1 MEIKVFKNLLWA
13 IKNIVSFDVKYIII
27 AIFTMVIGGVSP
39 AVYTILTQ
47 KIINNLQLSNKI
59 IFFYLLLYVL
69 LEFFESFFNN
79 FIEYYKM
86 KFNLSF
92 NLMIKEKV
100 VEKISNL
107 KLKDFENSEIY
118 DVINR
123 AKNESEGK
131 IINYIENFG
140 IIISNIISFI
150 SFVSII
156 LFFKFWIVIIILI
169 IPCVK
174 YIITKKLN
182 ILSFNIITER
192 TNKERK
198 AWYFQYLLTYG
209 DFFKEIKLYNLFP
222 YFIKKYKKYN
232 EEFNLQDVSIAR
244 KKMLFFGGITLI
256 EVIIDGFIFYKII
269 SYGFLGLILIGNVLM
284 YMNSVT
290 KSKMKLTEILQ
301 SFAFLNKESL
311 FMGQL
316 IYFFDL
322 EEVNEE
328 ELLEIEKIEKIEC
341 INLSYK
347 YKKNK
352 EYTLKN
358 INIKVEKNKNILVV
372 GRNGSGKTTLIK
384 ILLGLYDDYE
394 GHVYIDGIELKNIKK
409 SSYMKYVSSLF
420 QDFIKYEGTF
430 RENISY
436 GDLENKTNDLKLYNV
451 LEKFDLLSL
460 VNRTEKKLDS
470 QIGYWFDNGKQISLG
485 EWQKIAIS
493 RAFLKKS
500 NVIILDEPNSA
511 LDSISDYRLNLMYK
525 DILKNKIGIIV
536 IHKFKNIVNDMD
548 RILVLNNGTIEEEGT
563 HKDLV
568 IKNGLYSMLYNLQK

>member
-13 IKNIVSFDVKYIII
+13 IKNIVFFDVKYIII

-39 AVYTILTQ
+39 AIYTILTQ

-131 IINYIENFG
+131 IISYIENFG

-222 YFIKKYKKYN
+222 YFIKRYKKYN
-232 EEFNLQDVSIAR
+232 EEFNLQDISIAR
-244 KKMLFFGGITLI
+244 KKC
-256 EVIIDGFIFYKII
+256 
-269 SYGFLGLILIGNVLM
+269 
-284 YMNSVT
+284 
-290 KSKMKLTEILQ
+290 
-301 SFAFLNKESL
+301 
-311 FMGQL
+311 
-316 IYFFDL
+316 YFL
-322 EEVNEE
+322 EE
-328 ELLEIEKIEKIEC
+328 
-341 INLSYK
+341 
-347 YKKNK
+347 
-352 EYTLKN
+352 
-358 INIKVEKNKNILVV
+358 
-372 GRNGSGKTTLIK
+372 
-384 ILLGLYDDYE
+384 
-394 GHVYIDGIELKNIKK
+394 
-409 SSYMKYVSSLF
+409 
-420 QDFIKYEGTF
+420 
-430 RENISY
+430 
-436 GDLENKTNDLKLYNV
+436 
-451 LEKFDLLSL
+451 
-460 VNRTEKKLDS
+460 
-470 QIGYWFDNGKQISLG
+470 
-485 EWQKIAIS
+485 
-493 RAFLKKS
+493 
-500 NVIILDEPNSA
+500 
-511 LDSISDYRLNLMYK
+511 
-525 DILKNKIGIIV
+525 
-536 IHKFKNIVNDMD
+536 
-548 RILVLNNGTIEEEGT
+548 
-563 HKDLV
+563 
-568 IKNGLYSMLYNLQK
+568 